1 MTTYLPDHRRSSSE
15 DDISDEKSGGLFTD
29 DNKNPPLGAP
39 VETRS
44 TGLWASWKQPA
55 VDLDSVATQPSVF
68 DDPVTLEAYR
78 PPPQVGILSG
88 LFRVVLMKSAT
99 VREYAPFR
107 SCGSMDVERGKG
119 SSFCF
124 FATSLSNIASQR
136 VVRKIDLYIMVWA
149 GAFSVF
155 QPEKSLTIPAGL
167 MFFALDLDRSNISQ
181 ANTDNFLND
190 LNMTTNDFNLG
201 NTLFRLSFL
210 IAELPSQ
217 LISKRVGPDVWIPTQ
232 MVCWS
237 TVAFSQFWLRG
248 RKTFLLTRFLLG
260 FCEGGFIP
268 DVVLYLSYFYT
279 KKNVV
284 PIRLAYFWVSNY
296 VSHIVSAFLA
306 TGILRLRGVGGKAGW
321 RYLFL
326 LEGLLTLS
334 IGLLSYIMMPPGP
347 TQTKLKYIRPNGWF
361 NEREETIMVNRVLRD
376 DPSKSDMHNREGLS
390 PRKIFQAL
398 KDWRMWP
405 LYCLGLVHMIPTGPP
420 QIYLTLSLKNLGF
433 TTTQANL
440 LSIPSTVCGL
450 LMLLF
455 TAYISEIFNSRVA
468 ATIILQFW
476 ALPLLIA
483 LYTFNKFTSQWVY
496 FAVVT
501 LITGFPY
508 VHPIQVA
515 WASRNSYSVR
525 TRTISASCYNMFVQ
539 AGAIVYANIYRTDDK
554 PLYKRG
560 NRALIGVCCMNI
572 VLYILTF
579 FFYRALNKAR
589 DKKWNAWSKK
599 EQQEYVETTKDV
611 GNQRLDFRFAY

>member
-1 MTTYLPDHRRSSSE
+1 MTTYLPEQRESY
-15 DDISDEKSGGLFTD
+15 DDITEKGDISPTARSFTD
-29 DNKNPPLGAP
+29 DKAPPLGVP
-39 VETRS
+39 VENRRPA
-44 TGLWASWKQPA
+44 GFWARWKDAPGR
-55 VDLDSVATQPSVF
+55 DPDSIATQPSVF

-78 PPPQVGILSG
+78 PPPQYENTHR
-88 LFRVVLMKSAT
+88 FDPAARWT
-99 VREYAPFR
+99 WRE
-107 SCGSMDVERGKG
+107 EK
-119 SSFCF
+119 
-124 FATSLSNIASQR
+124 R
-136 VVRKIDLYIMVWA
+136 VVRKIDFRIMIWA
-149 GAFSVF
+149 C
-155 QPEKSLTIPAGL
+155 L
-167 MFFALDLDRSNISQ
+167 MFFALDLDRTNISQ
-181 ANTDNFLND
+181 ANTDNFLGD
-190 LNMTTNDFNLG
+190 LNMTTDDFNLG

-210 IAELPSQ
+210 LAELPSQ

-232 MVCWS
+232 MICWS
-237 TVAFSQFWLRG
+237 TIAFSQFWLRG

-279 KKNVV
+279 KNEL

-296 VSHIVSAFLA
+296 VSHIFSAFLA

-334 IGLLSYIMMPPGP
+334 VGLGSIVLMPPGP
-347 TQTKLKYIRPNGWF
+347 TQTKNKYFRPKGWF
-361 NEREETIMVNRVLRD
+361 TEREEVIMVNRVLRD
-376 DPSKSDMHNREGLS
+376 DPTKSDMHNREGLS
-390 PRKIFQAL
+390 PKRIYEAL

-440 LSIPSTVCGL
+440 LSIPSTVIGL

-455 TAYISEIFNSRVA
+455 TAYLSEIIDSRVA

-539 AGAIVYANIYRTDDK
+539 AGAIIYANIYRTDDK

-572 VLYILTF
+572 VLYIGTF
-579 FFYRALNKAR
+579 FFYRALNRSR
-589 DKKWNAWSKK
+589 DKKWRAWSKK

-611 GNQRLDFRFAY
+611 GNERLDFRFAY